1 MYYVITNISI
11 CSERTDYLDLT
22 NRLAVSYYQV
32 IAVLN
37 EEHHIYLV
45 QHQETH
51 KIYVKKILD
60 VYNIDIYR
68 QLHTSPVTGIPR
80 IIDYCEEN
88 NQLIVIEEFI
98 SGDSLEDK
106 LNCSSLTL
114 EDILHYMFD
123 LCDILE
129 QLHSRE
135 PAIIHRD
142 I

>member
-1 MYYVITNISI
+1 M
-11 CSERTDYLDLT
+11 DLT

-68 QLHTSPVTGIPR
+68 QLNTSTVNDIQR
-80 IIDYCEEN
+80 IKDYCEEN
-88 NQLIVIEEFI
+88 NKLNVNEEFN
-98 SGDSLEDK
+98 S
-106 LNCSSLTL
+106 
-114 EDILHYMFD
+114 
-123 LCDILE
+123 E
-129 QLHSRE
+129 Q
-135 PAIIHRD
+135 
-142 I
+142 